1 MDVLTD
7 IWRDLKL
14 AGRSLAKARAFTVV
28 CVVTLGIGMT
38 PVIAVPFGMRVLMAE
53 PPNINTDT
61 LVEVV
66 TTPQGSR
73 PATNNWSYPDFVE
86 LQNANSGA
94 TLAGWSEA
102 DAEVILDPSQGGQ
115 RGVDGLSV
123 SPNYFGVIGVPLA
136 HGSTFS
142 NTPDPVVILSHH
154 FWETR
159 LGADANVV
167 GKTLTVNKVPHTVVG
182 IGPPEFSGHL
192 GMMTTDIFLPL
203 ERHPRILA
211 DNTIRFDRAKEWV
224 KIVGRLSPGVDIVQ
238 VRGVVAAVTAQLA
251 KEHPA
256 TNEFKAGT
264 VAPYHPIGSLDA
276 SQLTL
281 IRTLL
286 QTLTILPL
294 LVICLNITAMVQVR
308 SAMRE
313 RELSIRQAIGASR
326 RRLMQQLLAESVVLA
341 AAGATLASVMLF
353 NIPPLM
359 AWWAGEPLPEPIANA
374 LNVDL
379 WMIAVVAVMCLLTS
393 MVFGWL
399 PASRFSRPV
408 IITVLKDDAGT
419 GGVRAGRLQRVAAAM
434 QVAIATPLLI
444 FSGMTLDRMRATA
457 TDHLGFDSEL
467 LYAAPMNL
475 AAIKGDNEGFKAR
488 SASASLARASGVAS
502 VSVADGLPLDF
513 RYRLTRVATV
523 PADPGGPGSN
533 DAPKTVAAH
542 ITRVGDGFL
551 ETLGIPLIRGRQFNA
566 EDRAGVEDVTI
577 VSKPFA
583 ERMFPDEDPLG
594 KRLTLGVGTKTER
607 TLTIVGV
614 TAEFPTAQMS
624 TERSQLLLP
633 LAQHPAVEEDSVDV
647 DDDRGGGATLML
659 IARSTP
665 GQQPKAMRAAL
676 ESVMRDLDPDF
687 EPTSI
692 VTGVSLREFSVND
705 FLTQSAVGGSVGG
718 VLLLL
723 AALGIYGV
731 VGLMVATRIREI
743 AVRVAL
749 GASRARVMGMILF
762 DVVKLVLPGVFV
774 GFLLAFAF
782 IRLKGDD
789 WGIALSRLEPL
800 AYVLGCAVA
809 VLIAVIA
816 SLAPARR
823 AASVQPMVAM
833 RSE

>member
-1 MDVLTD
+1 MDMLKG

-14 AGRSLAKARAFTVV
+14 AVRSLARARAFTVV
-28 CVVTLGIGMT
+28 CVITLGIGMT
-38 PVIAVPFGMRVLMAE
+38 PVIAVPFGMRFLSVP
-53 PPNINTDT
+53 PPNVDTDT

-73 PATNNWSYPDFVE
+73 PATNDWSYPDFLE
-86 LQNANSGA
+86 LQNASTGA
-94 TLAGWSEA
+94 ALAGWVEA
-102 DAEVILDPSQGGQ
+102 DAEVVLEPAQGGE
-115 RGVDGLSV
+115 RGVDGLAV
-123 SPNYFGVIGVPLA
+123 SSNYFSVIGVPLS
-136 HGSTFS
+136 HGSSFTDT
-142 NTPDPVVILSHH
+142 NEPVVILSHH

-167 GKTLTVNKVPHTVVG
+167 GKSLTVNKVPHTVVG
-182 IGPPEFSGHL
+182 IGPPKFGGHL
-192 GMMTTDIFLPL
+192 GMMTTDVFLPL

-211 DNTIRFDRAKEWV
+211 DTTIRFDRAKEWV
-224 KIVGRLSPGVDIVQ
+224 NIHGRLKPGVGIAQARD
-238 VRGVVAAVTAQLA
+238 VVAAVTAKLA
-251 KEHPA
+251 KNYPE
-256 TNEFKAGT
+256 TNELKAGT

-313 RELSIRQAIGASR
+313 RELSIRQAIGATR

-341 AAGATLASVMLF
+341 AMGATLASVMLF
-353 NIPPLM
+353 NAPKLM
-359 AWWAGEPLPEPIANA
+359 AWWVGEPLPEKFADA
-374 LNVDL
+374 LRFDFF
-379 WMIAVVAVMCLLTS
+379 MIAVVTGMCLVTS
-393 MVFGWL
+393 LVFGWL

-434 QVAIATPLLI
+434 QVAVATPLLI

-467 LYAAPMNL
+467 VYAAPINL
-475 AAIKGDNEGFKAR
+475 AAIKGDSEGFKVR
-488 SASASLARASGVAS
+488 SVSASLAQATGVAS
-502 VSVADGLPLDF
+502 VSVGDGLPLDF

-523 PADPGGPGSN
+523 PADKA
-533 DAPKTVAAH
+533 APKIIAAH
-542 ITRVGDGFL
+542 ITRVTEGYL
-551 ETLGIPLIRGRQFNA
+551 ETLGIPLIRGRRFNA

-633 LAQHPAVEEDSVDV
+633 LAQHPGVEEDSVEV

-659 IARSTP
+659 IARSAP
-665 GQQPKAMRAAL
+665 GQQPQAIKAAL
-676 ESVMRDLDPDF
+676 ENVLRDIDPDF
-687 EPTSI
+687 EAASI
-692 VTGVSLREFSVND
+692 VTGESLREFSVND
-705 FLTQSAVGGSVGG
+705 FLTQSAVGGVVGG

-749 GASRARVMGMILF
+749 GASRRRVMGMILF
-762 DVVKLVLPGVFV
+762 DVVKLVLPGVFI

-789 WGIALSRLEPL
+789 WGIALSNLEPL
-800 AYVLGCAVA
+800 AYVVGCAVA

-823 AASVQPMVAM
+823 AASVQPMIAM